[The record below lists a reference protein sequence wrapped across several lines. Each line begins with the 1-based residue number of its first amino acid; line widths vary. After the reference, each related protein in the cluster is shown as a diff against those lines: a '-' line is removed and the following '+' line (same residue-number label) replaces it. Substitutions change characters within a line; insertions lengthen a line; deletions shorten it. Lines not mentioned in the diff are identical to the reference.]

1 MRRAFR
7 AFPGTPGSVTDAR
20 RFVRD
25 LLADCVEDEPSFGTV
40 THPAELL
47 ATELVAEALVHRA
60 DAVHVSAECLDDRF
74 RVEVYD
80 TNRVSHVSVGEDA
93 ETRRI
98 RLRILNTLADRWS
111 IQDLGS
117 GQLNWFELRVASV

>member
-7 AFPGTPGSVTDAR
+7 AFPGTPGAVTDAR

-25 LLADCVEDEPSFGTV
+25 LLAECAEDEPSYETASQ
-40 THPAELL
+40 PAALL
-47 ATELVAEALVHRA
+47 ATELVAEALAHRA
-60 DAVHVSAECLDDRF
+60 DAVHVSAECLDDRV

-80 TNRVSHVSVGEDA
+80 TNRMSHVAVGEDA

-98 RLRILNTLADRWS
+98 RLQILNTLADRWS
-111 IQDLGS
+111 MQHLGS
-117 GQLNWFELRVASV
+117 GQLNWFELRVAGN

>member
-7 AFPGTPGSVTDAR
+7 AFPGTPGAVTDAR

-25 LLADCVEDEPSFGTV
+25 LLAECAEDEPSFEAV
-40 THPAELL
+40 THPAALL
-47 ATELVAEALVHRA
+47 ATELVTEAIAHRA
-60 DAVHVSAECLDDRF
+60 DAVHVSAECLDDRL

-98 RLRILNTLADRWS
+98 RLQILNTLADRWS
-111 IQDLGS
+111 MQYLGS
-117 GQLNWFELRVASV
+117 GQLNWFELRVADA